1 VLNWKVSAEGLRV
14 TESSKPG
21 GGLIVVHNRFA
32 VVMFF
37 DAVGRNPFT
46 NNLTSKS
53 QKPNVT
59 SGQRWAS

>member
-1 VLNWKVSAEGLRV
+1 LESFRRRLEGHRKF
-14 TESSKPG
+14 KPG

-32 VVMFF
+32 VVMFV